1 MRSYTE
7 TTDGSN
13 IEAKESAL
21 VWHHQDADPDFGT
34 CQAKELLDH
43 LESVLANEPVVVKR
57 GQHIVEVK
65 PQVCMFSL
73 SLFFVPVL
81 GWFLE
86 CLTLASTSQGVTKG
100 LVAEKVLSAMI
111 SNGKQP
117 DFVMCIGDD
126 RSDEDMFESIS
137 SIANES
143 CLPAAPEIFA
153 CTVGQKPS
161 KARYYLD
168 DTVDVVKLLQGLATA
183 SVIKPRCS
191 SEIQVSFQDTA

>member
-137 SIANES
+137 SIVNES
-143 CLPAAPEIFA
+143 CLPAATEIFA

>member
-86 CLTLASTSQGVTKG
+86 GLTLASTSQGVTKG

-137 SIANES
+137 SIVNES